1 MNVRTGLEVFLED
14 PPSWVR
20 GRRLGLLCNQAS
32 VDTLLRHSKDLIFS
46 TMLPGQLKC
55 LFSPQHGL
63 YAEKQ
68 DNMKESPDDFA
79 QTLNIP
85 VFSLYGKDREPSPDQ
100 LSGIDLL
107 VVDLQDIGCRV
118 YTFIWTL
125 YLAMKACAKAGVGIA
140 VLDRPNPLGGEV
152 IEGNLLA
159 RDCRSFVGLAPLPMR
174 HGMTIGEIAGFFMEE
189 QGLDLEFH
197 IVKMQGWSREMDF
210 AATGLPWIWPS
221 PNMPTLDTATVYPG
235 QVVWEGTNVSEG
247 RGTTRPFEIFGAPF
261 LDPDAV
267 RKEAEKWSLPGFI
280 LREQSFEPAF
290 HKWSG
295 KRCRG
300 FQIHVTNRLEYRP
313 YITTLAVLAA
323 VKRMH
328 PKDFAWK
335 DPPYEYEFERLRVR
349 APSRGSDYRRQEGER
364 GPGCRNRPYGYPVCL
379 GRDLKDFEQAR
390 PAWLLYP

>member
-107 VVDLQDIGCRV
+107 VVDLQDVGCRV

-335 DPPYEYEFERLRVR
+335 DPPYEYEFERLPADLIIGDKRVR
-349 APSRGSDYRRQEGER
+349 EALDAGT
-364 GPGCRNRPYGYPVCL
+364 GPMDIQSVWA
-379 GRDLKDFEQAR
+379 RDLKDFEQAR

>member
-1 MNVRTGLEVFLED
+1 MNVRTGLETFLENT
-14 PPSWVR
+14 PSWVR

-189 QGLDLEFH
+189 RFCSVGLQLCAEVGGSAVLPHDGVMDGLAGFTIPNYRGFALVGDSDGLDILA
-197 IVKMQGWSREMDF
+197 V
-210 AATGLPWIWPS
+210 
-221 PNMPTLDTATVYPG
+221 NPG
-235 QVVWEGTNVSEG
+235 VVHCLV
-247 RGTTRPFEIFGAPF
+247 
-261 LDPDAV
+261 
-267 RKEAEKWSLPGFI
+267 
-280 LREQSFEPAF
+280 
-290 HKWSG
+290 
-295 KRCRG
+295 RG
-300 FQIHVTNRLEYRP
+300 FL
-313 YITTLAVLAA
+313 
-323 VKRMH
+323 
-328 PKDFAWK
+328 
-335 DPPYEYEFERLRVR
+335 LRF
-349 APSRGSDYRRQEGER
+349 P
-364 GPGCRNRPYGYPVCL
+364 NL
-379 GRDLKDFEQAR
+379 
-390 PAWLLYP
+390 

>member
-1 MNVRTGLEVFLED
+1 MNVRTGLETFLENT
-14 PPSWVR
+14 PSWVR

-32 VDTLLRHSKDLIFS
+32 VDPRLRHSKDLIF
-46 TMLPGQLKC
+46 TILPGHLKY

-68 DNMKESPDDFA
+68 DNMKESPDAYDPA
-79 QTLNIP
+79 LNIL
-85 VFSLYGKDREPSPDQ
+85 VFSLYGKDREPSPGQ
-100 LSGIDLL
+100 LSEIDLL
-107 VVDLQDIGCRV
+107 IVDLQDIGCRV

-125 YLAMKACAKAGVGIA
+125 YLAMKACAKAGVGIT
-140 VLDRPNPLGGEV
+140 VLDRPNPLGGES

-159 RDCRSFVGLAPLPMR
+159 RDCQSFVGLAPLPMR
-174 HGMTIGEIAGFFMEE
+174 HGMTIGEIARFFMEE

-197 IVKMQGWSREMDF
+197 VVKMQGWRREMDF

-221 PNMPTLDTATVYPG
+221 PNMPTLDTAGVYPG
-235 QVVWEGTNVSEG
+235 QVVWEGTNISEG

-261 LDPDAV
+261 LDSGAL
-267 RKEAEKWSLPGFI
+267 RKEAEMWKLPGFV
-280 LREQSFEPAF
+280 LREQSFEPTF

-295 KRCRG
+295 KQCIG
-300 FQIHVTNRLEYRP
+300 FQIHVTHRLEYRP
-313 YITTLAVLAA
+313 YITTLAILTA

-335 DPPYEYEFERLRVR
+335 DPPYEYEFKRLPADLIIGDKRVR
-349 APSRGSDYRRQEGER
+349 EAVNAGTDPMDIQSIWA
-364 GPGCRNRPYGYPVCL
+364 
-379 GRDLKDFEQAR
+379 RDLKDFEKTR